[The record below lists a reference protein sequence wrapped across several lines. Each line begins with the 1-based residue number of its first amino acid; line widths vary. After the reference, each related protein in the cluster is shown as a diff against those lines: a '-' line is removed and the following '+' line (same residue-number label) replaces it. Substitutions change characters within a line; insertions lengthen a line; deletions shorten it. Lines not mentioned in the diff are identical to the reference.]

1 MMQFINKLLILM
13 VKCPPFR
20 GKKFTLTFHD
30 AQITPIND
38 ISAKNL
44 FFFLVRY
51 LLPCVTTITE
61 TRTLS

>member
-30 AQITPIND
+30 AQITPIKD

-44 FFFLVRY
+44 FFFGEVF
-51 LLPCVTTITE
+51 IT
-61 TRTLS
+61 LCHHNN

>member
-1 MMQFINKLLILM
+1 M
-13 VKCPPFR
+13 VKCPLFR

-30 AQITPIND
+30 AQITPIKD

-44 FFFLVRY
+44 FFLVRY

-61 TRTLS
+61 TRTIS